1 LSAPTKWSAAAV
13 ETNFSTE
20 AGIRRES
27 GEFLAITVPSAG
39 FIISNPGDARFV
51 EFTYLSS
58 EWSAYEGILP
68 TKRVAARS
76 AEMNVLRTNIFL
88 TMERVI
94 VNSEI
99 SL

>member
-1 LSAPTKWSAAAV
+1 M
-13 ETNFSTE
+13 
-20 AGIRRES
+20 
-27 GEFLAITVPSAG
+27 
-39 FIISNPGDARFV
+39 ISKPGDARFV

-58 EWSAYEGILP
+58 EWSACEGILP
-68 TKRVAARS
+68 TKRFAARS

>member
-51 EFTYLSS
+51 EFTYLSN
-58 EWSAYEGILP
+58 ECRP
-68 TKRVAARS
+68 N
-76 AEMNVLRTNIFL
+76 AELLVRTTETNKNEVRIALRT
-88 TMERVI
+88 TEDY
-94 VNSEI
+94 
-99 SL
+99 